1 MHRLCVARL
10 PPRRLFATGKPPN
23 PHPEP
28 LPDEFIR
35 LWDDP
40 PPPPERATPP
50 PLDAVIARL
59 AGPPRPQPWSAP
71 PPAPPPR
78 TSRTTL
84 AHAHTLRTLI
94 AAGRTPDALALLRT
108 VPRPP
113 PRLLTHTAVHALLRA
128 SDPQRA
134 GALLRALTA
143 SPLAPRTRIHA
154 RTLATTIRALLR
166 LVPATQYPHDWAR
179 TALRPQ
185 ILVLSGQLVSHP
197 ALRTALDIYVAARR
211 LFVRRAAENAAEL
224 GRALVAQ
231 REWVA
236 AALLVE
242 LLVKDYQLLKTLPT
256 LLREAGEG
264 SNDGVAAAA
273 RYSESAGPRPGP
285 LPRAALTRR
294 LALLRLEDTRPAIAR
309 ALAAALTVRM
319 EYVLRVGMG
328 DEVEGQPASR
338 SHPNSADGDSDSDT
352 QQDDRSTNVNANPPP
367 SARKPH
373 SPARA
378 KHHAQ
383 TALQALAAL
392 GALVDARQLPWGGV
406 GGWIA
411 CVGLVNPPSLAR
423 LSAYVPAPPVPL
435 SQASSPPTPTPA
447 PVFPPFSPAS
457 SPDAPSASTSPSPP
471 FPASPPP
478 SAPTPS
484 PPPTA
489 WRNPPPALLP
499 TRAPGPVPPMRVPA
513 RAYLRGVLEAYARAL
528 PRTPHFFSL
537 AEPRAGFVGAGWVR
551 RGLVHRRVRVPESE
565 DVLGA
570 REERDNEKQ
579 SDDEEPRPRLTHAR
593 PADMPVGMYED
604 AGWEYL
610 GAVEEDEMSTSE
622 RKKAVREARRRARQ
636 AREREEGAMAGGVY
650 GGEEDEQRWDSDGEE
665 EGDEDGEEGDDAY
678 KEGGVYG
685 KEGDHE
691 MQGRGRERRR
701 GKPRGRELLPPAD
714 PAEAADDSLMP
725 PPTMATYEEL
735 LRVFLRRAPGG
746 LYAAEG
752 VPSWA
757 EQGDRAELGAQEEQW
772 GERGEQDWG
781 AAMAMAGDATGG
793 AAAAHYHAP
802 RSPNNPDPGAA
813 YPAHPL
819 DFKGAPPP
827 PPLPPPARARAPP
840 PAGEKHRTA
849 LARRVL
855 IHMLRERSPPL
866 PPWDSPGLRRLFD
879 RRGRVLAAM
888 GGGLADELARGEA
901 ARRRE
906 ERGRVRAFAEA
917 GGRAYGVSEDGQAYM
932 DAEWEGAAERE
943 GVEGWGVRGERRG
956 GSPYGYGPGPEGR
969 PGGRWKWERYD
980 RTREQRLDTARAST
994 DVDPEEREL
1003 RVMNRRLG
1011 EKTPDLDLEAYYV
1024 GR

>member
-1 MHRLCVARL
+1 MFGCDVYNCRPAACSRH
-10 PPRRLFATGKPPN
+10 KPPN

-113 PRLLTHTAVHALLRA
+113 PRLLTHTACTPSSALPTPARRCSPPRAHRVPARAAHAH
-128 SDPQRA
+128 
-134 GALLRALTA
+134 
-143 SPLAPRTRIHA
+143 PRTHPRHDHP
-154 RTLATTIRALLR
+154 RAPPPRPRHTVPTR
-166 LVPATQYPHDWAR
+166 LGAHRAAPADPR
-179 TALRPQ
+179 
-185 ILVLSGQLVSHP
+185 LSGQLVSHP

-264 SNDGVAAAA
+264 
-273 RYSESAGPRPGP
+273 PRAPAGP

-338 SHPNSADGDSDSDT
+338 RPVDERQRQPTPVGAQT
-352 QQDDRSTNVNANPPP
+352 AL
-367 SARKPH
+367 
-373 SPARA
+373 ARA
-378 KHHAQ
+378 REAPRQ

-411 CVGLVNPPSLAR
+411 CVGLIPPSSRA
-423 LSAYVPAPPVPL
+423 
-435 SQASSPPTPTPA
+435 SPPTS
-447 PVFPPFSPAS
+447 PPRRYRSPMPRPHPHRHPPQSSPRFTRS

-471 FPASPPP
+471 FPPSAPP

-489 WRNPPPALLP
+489 WRTPPPRSCPRARWALCRP
-499 TRAPGPVPPMRVPA
+499 CASP

-565 DVLGA
+565 NVLGA
-570 REERDNEKQ
+570 REESDDAKQ
-579 SDDEEPRPRLTHAR
+579 SDDNEPRPRLTHAR

-610 GAVEEDEMSTSE
+610 GAVEEDEMTRRS
-622 RKKAVREARRRARQ
+622 ARRRCGR
-636 AREREEGAMAGGVY
+636 RGGGRGRHGSGGGA
-650 GGEEDEQRWDSDGEE
+650 DSDGEE

-685 KEGDHE
+685 KEGDYE
-691 MQGRGRERRR
+691 MQGLGRERRR
-701 GKPRGRELLPPAD
+701 WKPRGRELLPPAD

-781 AAMAMAGDATGG
+781 AAMAMAGDGTGG
-793 AAAAHYHAP
+793 TAAAHYHAP

-855 IHMLRERSPPL
+855 MHMLRERSPPL
-866 PPWDSPGLRRLFD
+866 PPGTRPGCGACLI
-879 RRGRVLAAM
+879 AAGACWRQWAAGSRTSLH
-888 GGGLADELARGEA
+888 GGA

-906 ERGRVRAFAEA
+906 ERGAVRAFAEA

-943 GVEGWGVRGERRG
+943 GVEGWG
-956 GSPYGYGPGPEGR
+956 GR

-994 DVDPEEREL
+994 DVDREEREL

-1011 EKTPDLDLEAYYV
+1011 EKTPDMDLEAYYV